1 VKAFAGSDDAR
12 PEQGATM
19 QNITAQ
25 FWDSES
31 LKGYLQ
37 EGLERQKTAQF
48 EQDWKRA
55 EIEAAQRISTAADFP
70 LMCRSPR
77 CRRARR
83 CAGTTAPCK
92 GVWKSE
98 LKPAERERLVEEAY
112 VRIQQERRAAVIE
125 GRPPRLH
132 DALTGPMM

>member
-1 VKAFAGSDDAR
+1 
-12 PEQGATM
+12 M
-19 QNITAQ
+19 QNTTVQ

-31 LKGYLQ
+31 LKGHLQ

-48 EQDWKRA
+48 EQDWNRA

-70 LMCRSPR
+70 PMCRWAC

-83 CAGTTAPCK
+83 CVGTRAPCK
-92 GVWKSE
+92 GIWKSE
-98 LKPAERERLVEEAY
+98 LKPAEKERLVEEAY

-125 GRPPRLH
+125 DRAPRVLRPVTNRKRRRS
-132 DALTGPMM
+132 

>member
-1 VKAFAGSDDAR
+1 
-12 PEQGATM
+12 M

-31 LKGYLQ
+31 LKGYVQ
-37 EGLERQKTAQF
+37 EGLEREKAAQF

-55 EIEAAQRISTAADFP
+55 EIEAAQRASTAADFP
-70 LMCRSPR
+70 PMCRWAC

-83 CAGTTAPCK
+83 CAGTRAPCK
-92 GVWKSE
+92 GLWKSA
-98 LKPAERERLVEEAY
+98 LKPAERERMVEQAY

-125 GRPPRLH
+125 GRAPRVLRPV
-132 DALTGPMM
+132 TVRKRRSECT